1 MIQTKNVTLRFG
13 KRTLFEDVNIKF
25 TNGKTYDVNITIN
38 VLENQILR
46 ATMLLMK
53 LKKRKSHPKKIG

>member
-1 MIQTKNVTLRFG
+1 MENYSKNKKNSV
-13 KRTLFEDVNIKF
+13 IKF